1 MFLEIL
7 EILYWLFS
15 LVWVF
20 VLPTYFTQRLFL
32 SDIESPAGRTGLSVL
47 VVLILL
53 PIACF
58 GLASLLRLP
67 VNELVIFG
75 VASVWNLF
83 GMVQRAAAYR
93 RRMQREE

>member
-1 MFLEIL
+1 MVLD
-7 EILYWLFS
+7 ILYWLFS

-32 SDIESPAGRTGLSVL
+32 GNVESPAGRAGLSLAAIMV
-47 VVLILL
+47 LL

-58 GLASLLRLP
+58 GLASLLRMP
-67 VNELVIFG
+67 VNEVVIFT
-75 VASVWNLF
+75 VATGWNLF

-93 RRMQREE
+93 RRMQRKE

>member
-1 MFLEIL
+1 MIL

-20 VLPTYFTQRLFL
+20 LLPAYFTRRLFL
-32 SDIESPAGRTGLSVL
+32 GDVESPAGRTGLSVL
-47 VVLILL
+47 AVLVLL

-58 GLASLLRLP
+58 GVASLLRVP

-75 VASVWNLF
+75 VASAWNLF
-83 GMVQRAAAYR
+83 GMIQRAAAYR
-93 RRMQREE
+93 RRMQKEE

>member
-1 MFLEIL
+1 MIL

-15 LVWVF
+15 LAWVI

-32 SDIESPAGRTGLSVL
+32 SDVESPAGRTGLSLIAVL
-47 VVLILL
+47 VLL

-67 VNELVIFG
+67 VNEVVIFG
-75 VASVWNLF
+75 VASAWNLF

-93 RRMQREE
+93 RRMQQEE